1 MKKDRIRKKIPKVDR
16 TKKDRIKSSNQ
27 KNESEVKE
35 KDEDDNASSSSKE
48 EEKSSGAEAEDGK
61 DDNNDKESNNEM
73 SKNSI
78 SPERLYKNIYSKNNY
93 IYKYKGEDKGDVKI
107 ARGIKVNTIQEI
119 LETGDEVLKIEFLT
133 RDNEI
138 KNLSISRKL
147 FGSGHKLAE
156 KLVAQGADVYE
167 HNSRDIIKFLV
178 DSERRAEKEFIHR
191 GLGWDRDDG
200 KSLYFKHY
208 KGINIDS
215 TYDGDYAIKPKGSFN
230 TFKEFVEREVIG
242 NIPLELALTCGFS
255 SAIIGLIGDEVEAEA
270 LAIHIYGESTTGKTT
285 ASQLAAAVWG
295 SPSRNG
301 EGLLRDWNSTYNSLI
316 AQLRDNTG
324 VTVVFDEASMSNI
337 RDFTN
342 MIYKLASGRDKDRLN
357 RNAEMKA
364 TDTWNTTIVSTGEHA
379 LTTHANNNIGLLMRI
394 LELGD
399 ITWTKSGAH
408 ADRLKSGLLENY
420 GTAGP
425 ELVEN
430 LLDKDQEEIKKMWY
444 NEQQRIN
451 DMRDDTDRFKHRM
464 AGKMAI
470 ITTTAKLVKKLLDID
485 LNVEGILDMLIQAEK
500 RRLPERD
507 LAGRAYN
514 YLMEQISISS
524 KNFTGDYSKPIGEV
538 EASPY
543 SDLWGK
549 KIYSN
554 DDRNEL
560 VIFPS
565 VFKKIMEEGG
575 FEEPNS
581 ILRKWKKKEIL
592 DAEKDRLTRRRS
604 VNGTRTPV
612 HVIKIEEDEEDE
624 KDGDKSKKS
633 SNKITNLGKMMSG

>member
-1 MKKDRIRKKIPKVDR
+1 
-16 TKKDRIKSSNQ
+16 
-27 KNESEVKE
+27 
-35 KDEDDNASSSSKE
+35 
-48 EEKSSGAEAEDGK
+48 
-61 DDNNDKESNNEM
+61 
-73 SKNSI
+73 
-78 SPERLYKNIYSKNNY
+78 
-93 IYKYKGEDKGDVKI
+93 
-107 ARGIKVNTIQEI
+107 
-119 LETGDEVLKIEFLT
+119 
-133 RDNEI
+133 
-138 KNLSISRKL
+138 
-147 FGSGHKLAE
+147 
-156 KLVAQGADVYE
+156 
-167 HNSRDIIKFLV
+167 
-178 DSERRAEKEFIHR
+178 
-191 GLGWDRDDG
+191 
-200 KSLYFKHY
+200 
-208 KGINIDS
+208 
-215 TYDGDYAIKPKGSFN
+215 
-230 TFKEFVEREVIG
+230 
-242 NIPLELALTCGFS
+242 
-255 SAIIGLIGDEVEAEA
+255 
-270 LAIHIYGESTTGKTT
+270 
-285 ASQLAAAVWG
+285 
-295 SPSRNG
+295 
-301 EGLLRDWNSTYNSLI
+301 
-316 AQLRDNTG
+316 
-324 VTVVFDEASMSNI
+324 
-337 RDFTN
+337 
-342 MIYKLASGRDKDRLN
+342 
-357 RNAEMKA
+357 
-364 TDTWNTTIVSTGEHA
+364 
-379 LTTHANNNIGLLMRI
+379 
-394 LELGD
+394 
-399 ITWTKSGAH
+399 
-408 ADRLKSGLLENY
+408 
-420 GTAGP
+420 
-425 ELVEN
+425 
-430 LLDKDQEEIKKMWY
+430 
-444 NEQQRIN
+444 
-451 DMRDDTDRFKHRM
+451 M